1 MAQTNAQLPT
11 TVIPNTQP
19 GVDWLNPN
27 NILLSDSEFA
37 VSGGASQVLTV
48 GNFPINLSQGD
59 TVTNI
64 IFGVKGY
71 RGSFNTTLQIFAVD
85 NTSGVDIAYPLLPS
99 FQGFDGTNTLY
110 VLTPTL
116 FSTTWSI
123 NQINNIK
130 IKLIADGELH
140 LDYVQLNVVYTPSA
154 TETIYYN
161 TLTGTFAVGDV
172 ITGGSSGATATIVTD
187 DGSGQMD
194 VNNVNG
200 VFIVDETITGVPS
213 GATAVIITNT
223 VSGLTVVDEFVQAQP
238 FQLSQSM
245 TATDLF
251 CFLNSFNYP
260 NGDPIAYEDF
270 HGDAMLTIEQGVP
283 NKEENVMITAVD
295 QNYQGTGVCRLSFST
310 LNNRGLRYEYPY
322 TADSN
327 LRQDHSGTSEIII
340 TNNAPFYS
348 RFLRI
353 KQIDALVSAPITVKD
368 EGTNITT
375 SLHNINF
382 KGVGVTATLNGAHNV
397 DVTIPGVS
405 GSQASI
411 QFEDEGTNLGTSGTV
426 DEVDFIGSG
435 VTASRSGDKVTV
447 NIPGGSGSAVTLQTN
462 GSTNGSQTLLNLK
475 NGSNITI
482 VDDGSGGITI
492 NSISPT
498 ILLKT
503 NGTNNGSQTTLN
515 LVAGTNITLADNGTG
530 SVTINSTG
538 GSSGA
543 SSINALSGNNFTGAT
558 TPQPI
563 SFGDGNAYRF
573 FGFHN
578 SSPAF
583 SNNLGDI
590 AARTAYTY
598 TFKIKDGNKVL
609 INGIDVFIN
618 SLGSPSGQVKL
629 SIQTTSSGNPTGT
642 ILSSGTMSPSASPSY
657 QGVSLASTVE
667 LSAPSGGGDVV
678 YAIVIERTSS
688 VDPSNYYQMGTE
700 NAGGSNV
707 APYVYGGSS
716 WTTSGLQP
724 AANLYMTYASNSC
737 YICAQT
743 PTGTN
748 SRMESVIV
756 NSGGGQPYR
765 DTIPTIIQ
773 SSLGWVNQTVSMGAT
788 VSVLIAGSVSGFTS
802 LSPASKYY
810 CDRSDGHVINSNST
824 STTIVGKAIL
834 TTAILIDRS

>member
-492 NSISPT
+492 TGATPGTVSPLTTKGDLYTWTTTNARLPVGSNGQTLISDSTQTTGLRWGTLGASNKISINTTT
-498 ILLKT
+498 ITFSGGGVYTIPIVAGTL
-503 NGTNNGSQTTLN
+503 GTNNAIHFKL
-515 LVAGTNITLADNGTG
+515 L
-530 SVTINSTG
+530 INSINLNSGDTITMSIKYGATTIISGVINQIGG
-538 GSSGA
+538 GSS
-543 SSINALSGNNFTGAT
+543 I
-558 TPQPI
+558 
-563 SFGDGNAYRF
+563 
-573 FGFHN
+573 
-578 SSPAF
+578 
-583 SNNLGDI
+583 
-590 AARTAYTY
+590 
-598 TFKIKDGNKVL
+598 
-609 INGIDVFIN
+609 
-618 SLGSPSGQVKL
+618 
-629 SIQTTSSGNPTGT
+629 
-642 ILSSGTMSPSASPSY
+642 SSGTASAEGYIVANGATNSQIGYLNFFSRVNTNAGNLSLSGGIGSATEDSTLSKNLVITLSRTSGGDGSIG
-657 QGVSLASTVE
+657 GVIVE
-667 LSAPSGGGDVV
+667 LIS
-678 YAIVIERTSS
+678 
-688 VDPSNYYQMGTE
+688 
-700 NAGGSNV
+700 
-707 APYVYGGSS
+707 
-716 WTTSGLQP
+716 
-724 AANLYMTYASNSC
+724 
-737 YICAQT
+737 
-743 PTGTN
+743 
-748 SRMESVIV
+748 
-756 NSGGGQPYR
+756 
-765 DTIPTIIQ
+765 
-773 SSLGWVNQTVSMGAT
+773 
-788 VSVLIAGSVSGFTS
+788 
-802 LSPASKYY
+802 
-810 CDRSDGHVINSNST
+810 
-824 STTIVGKAIL
+824 
-834 TTAILIDRS
+834 